1 MWRTLTYR
9 VNSLQEVIT
18 RKAPVP
24 AFGDFT
30 LWRIGSLTVSDYNPP
45 SPIVN

>member
-1 MWRTLTYR
+1 MWWTLNYG
-9 VNSLQEVIT
+9 VNSLQEVII
-18 RKAPVP
+18 RKAPVA

-45 SPIVN
+45 SL